1 MQYDPEHLKQLLSFI
16 ERIYNDK
23 DCGEFAAALRGIVG
37 AESSSSASRSDS
49 KIDKIEQYLALDYEM
64 DSVVNH
70 DYDFISDRV
79 VRDTLNADWREMMRI
94 RYGLRGHRIDFE
106 EYARFA
112 CLQVEMLLKYFYL
125 KKYGDGT
132 ALLDAI
138 KQNYRNDP
146 NTTFKPEFMS
156 LNLMVNNLKYEFGWD
171 YRNKLLTLL
180 DIVEVRNGESHRS
193 PEEFKKSETA
203 LEKSVNQLKKKPS
216 LSPDEEKELN
226 KLKKDL
232 KNLRNFYTWLSSAPY
247 KEVVD
252 NLEML
257 VNAIRSSLCY

>member
-1 MQYDPEHLKQLLSFI
+1 MHYDSEHLKQLLSFI
-16 ERIYNDK
+16 ERIYNDE

-37 AESSSSASRSDS
+37 AEHLSSASRTDS
-49 KIDKIEQYLALDYEM
+49 KIDKIEQYLALDYEL

-125 KKYGDGT
+125 KKYGDGNAT
-132 ALLDAI
+132 LDAI
-138 KQNYRNDP
+138 KQNYTRN
-146 NTTFKPEFMS
+146 NSTFKPKFIS
-156 LNLMVNNLKYEFGWD
+156 LNLMVNNLEYEFGWD
-171 YRNKLLTLL
+171 YRTKLPLL
-180 DIVEVRNGESHRS
+180 NIVEVRNGESHRS
-193 PEEFKKSETA
+193 PEEFKKSERA
-203 LEKSVNQLKKKPS
+203 LENSINQLKKKPS

-232 KNLRNFYTWLSSAPY
+232 KNLRAFYTWLSSAPY

-257 VNAIRSSLCY
+257 ANAIRTSICY

>member
-1 MQYDPEHLKQLLSFI
+1 MHYDPEHLKQLLSFI
-16 ERIYNDK
+16 ERIYNDE

-37 AESSSSASRSDS
+37 AEPSSSASRTDS
-49 KIDKIEQYLALDYEM
+49 KIDKIEQYLALDYEL

-112 CLQVEMLLKYFYL
+112 CLQVEMLLNYFYL

-132 ALLDAI
+132 APLDAI

-156 LNLMVNNLKYEFGWD
+156 LNLMVNNLQYEFGWD
-171 YRNKLLTLL
+171 YRTKLPLL
-180 DIVEVRNGESHRS
+180 NIVEVRNGESHRS
-193 PEEFKKSETA
+193 PEEFKKSETY
-203 LEKSVNQLKKKPS
+203 LEKSINQLKMKPS

-232 KNLRNFYTWLSSAPY
+232 KNLRAFYTWLRGAPY

-257 VNAIRSSLCY
+257 LNAIRSSLCY

>member
-1 MQYDPEHLKQLLSFI
+1 MHYDPEHLKQLLSFI

-37 AESSSSASRSDS
+37 AESSPSASRSDS
-49 KIDKIEQYLALDYEM
+49 KIDKIEQYLALDYEL

-106 EYARFA
+106 EYTRFA

-125 KKYGDGT
+125 KKYGDGN
-132 ALLDAI
+132 APLDAI

-146 NTTFKPEFMS
+146 NATFKPEFMS
-156 LNLMVNNLKYEFGWD
+156 LNLMVNNLQYEFGWD
-171 YRNKLLTLL
+171 YRTKLPLL
-180 DIVEVRNGESHRS
+180 NIVEVRNGESHRS
-193 PEEFKKSETA
+193 PEEFKKSERS
-203 LEKSVNQLKKKPS
+203 LKKSINQLKEDPS
-216 LSPDEEKELN
+216 LSPDEEKKLN
-226 KLKKDL
+226 KLNKDL
-232 KNLRNFYTWLSSAPY
+232 KNLRNFYPWLSSAPY

-252 NLEML
+252 NLKML
-257 VNAIRSSLCY
+257 VNAIRASLCY